1 MKTIEQ
7 TSQDAEYSIPYHYIT
22 RRPIKNFGQHFVDTW
37 GINYISTIEFML
49 KKIETLGPSSIVD
62 IGCGDGRLT
71 REIFL
76 ENSNKKVLGI
86 DYSERAIKLA
96 QAMNSDLTGIEF
108 KSIDITS
115 RSFDEKFDLAV
126 LMEVYEHIPLDA
138 ISEFLAGVRSLIK
151 PEGLLLLTVPH
162 TNKPLEYKHFQHFTI
177 EGLNNQLSSHFEVI
191 EVIPFEKRGLLRRLL
206 NFLLCNRFCV
216 LNNRRLLNFLYYF
229 HEKYLFK
236 CNTENECQRLFVL
249 AKPKAA

>member
-1 MKTIEQ
+1 MKSGVQDKQEQ
-7 TSQDAEYSIPYHYIT
+7 EYAFPYHYIS
-22 RRPIKNFGQHFVDTW
+22 RRISNNFSQHFVDTW

-49 KKIETLGPSSIVD
+49 NKIASLGPSSIVD

-96 QAMNSDLTGIEF
+96 QAMNSDLSGIEF

-115 RSFDEKFDLAV
+115 RNSDEKFDLAV

-138 ISEFLAGVRSLIK
+138 TCEFLAGVRSLIK
-151 PEGLLLLTVPH
+151 PGGLLLLTVPH

-177 EGLNNQLSSHFEVI
+177 EGLSNQLSNHFEVI
-191 EVIPFEKRGLLRRLL
+191 EVVPFEKRGLLRRLL
-206 NFLLCNRFCV
+206 NFCLCNRFV
-216 LNNRRLLNFLYYF
+216 VFNNRRLLNYLYRF
-229 HEKYLFK
+229 HEKYLFR
-236 CNTENECQRLFVL
+236 CNTENECQRIFVL
-249 AKPKAA
+249 AKPKAT